1 MAWDPE
7 FEIAFKPKTIAV
19 VGAQREPP
27 PWGDFVAN
35 LQNAGYRGRIYPV
48 NPRVGDGEIRGL
60 KAYPD
65 LASVP
70 EPIDLVIVTVPAAAV
85 PAVLEDCI
93 EANAKNVHIFT
104 AGFGETGEEKG
115 IELER
120 QIEQIARR
128 GELRVLGPNCMGL
141 HVPAAGITTWE
152 TFTPQAGPVAFISQ
166 SGGHCGVFTG
176 DGARFGIYFSKV
188 ISFGNALFFDS
199 TDFLEYVANDPE
211 TGIICMYLEGVRD
224 GQKLIELVREINKT
238 KPVIVWKGGLTD
250 WGAKA
255 AASHTGSMAG
265 NKEIWDAF
273 YRQTG
278 AVRVDT
284 MEELYDVT
292 MTFLCLP
299 PLGGRRIALMGA
311 GGGNSVAGADVC
323 AREGLE
329 LPTLTEKTLKELG
342 SFIPPE
348 GTFITNPLDI
358 GVVLRDINILLRSLE
373 PIAADPLIDS
383 IIFVMPLQLVFGG
396 MNLSVLGSQDQ
407 PAIRAEIDKQV
418 GVVLDSIIKFNREN
432 VPHKPLIMALQA
444 GIGPL
449 LPGGRARVQQDL
461 MRAKIPVYLSL
472 DRASRAV
479 AKFVQYHEY
488 RSREGLD

>member
-7 FEIAFKPKTIAV
+7 FEIAFKPTTIAV
-19 VGAQREPP
+19 VGAQRDPP

-35 LQNAGYRGRIYPV
+35 LQNAGYRGRVYPV
-48 NPRVGDGEIRGL
+48 NPKVGDGEIRGL

-85 PAVLEDCI
+85 PLVLEDCI
-93 EANAKNVHIFT
+93 TANAKNIHIFT

-115 IELER
+115 LALEQ
-120 QIEQIARR
+120 QIEEIARR

-152 TFTPQAGPVAFISQ
+152 TFTPKPGPVAFISQ

-176 DGARFGIYFSKV
+176 DGARYGIYFSKV
-188 ISFGNALFFDS
+188 VSFGNALFFDS
-199 TDFLEYVANDPE
+199 TDFLEYLANDPE

-224 GQKLIELVREINKT
+224 GKKLTELVREINKT

-255 AASHTGSMAG
+255 AASHTGSIAG
-265 NKEIWDAF
+265 NKEIWEAF

-292 MTFLCLP
+292 MTFSCLS
-299 PLGGRRIALMGA
+299 PLRGRRVALMGA

-329 LPTLTEKTLKELG
+329 LPTMTEKTLKELRN
-342 SFIPPE
+342 FIPPE

-358 GVVLRDINILLRSLE
+358 GVVLRDISLLLRSLE
-373 PIAADPLIDS
+373 PISADPLIDS
-383 IIFVMPLQLVFGG
+383 IIFVLPVQLVFGG
-396 MNLSVLGSQDQ
+396 MNLSVLGSVDQ

-418 GVVLDSIIKFNREN
+418 GVLLDSIIKFNSEN
-432 VPHKPLIMALQA
+432 VHQKPLIMTLQS

-449 LPGGRARVQQDL
+449 LPGGRARVQQEL
-461 MRAKIPVYLSL
+461 IRAKIPVYLDL
-472 DRASRAV
+472 QRASRAL
-479 AKFVQYHEY
+479 ARFIQYHEY
-488 RSREGLD
+488 QSRAG